1 VDVCE
6 ARLWVRASDG
16 LHQTG
21 AALLRARQAR
31 TECRTTADYL
41 VEPQEAVVGS
51 LEPENI
57 DGRCVVGPS
66 GMGAAYGTGRTG
78 AGRLMRDRAGT
89 SVTLAPER
97 LHGQRK
103 EIRQPE
109 CALTLCYEG
118 PAADDG
124 QMGRHPVVRPQRSQC
139 PVRPPRARARRVP
152 RRLAQA
158 WSTFLSLWTI
168 PVTKAEDEREV
179 DAPR

>member
-1 VDVCE
+1 
-6 ARLWVRASDG
+6 
-16 LHQTG
+16 
-21 AALLRARQAR
+21 LLRARQAR

-51 LEPENI
+51 LEAKNI

-66 GMGAAYGTGRTG
+66 GMCAAYGTGGTG
-78 AGRLMRDRAGT
+78 AGRLMRGRAGT

-97 LHGQRK
+97 LHGQR
-103 EIRQPE
+103 EETRQPE
-109 CALTLCYEG
+109 CALTLRYEG

-139 PVRPPRARARRVP
+139 PVRPARARASRVP
-152 RRLAQA
+152 RRLALA
-158 WSTFLSLWTI
+158 WSTFLFLWAI
-168 PVTKAEDEREV
+168 PVAKAEDEREV